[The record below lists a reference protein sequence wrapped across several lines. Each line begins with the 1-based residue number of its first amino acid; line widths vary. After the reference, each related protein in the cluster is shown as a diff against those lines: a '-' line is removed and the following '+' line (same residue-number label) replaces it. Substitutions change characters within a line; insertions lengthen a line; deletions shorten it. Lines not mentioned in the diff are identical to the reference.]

1 MAKSTR
7 KRVLLVC
14 GGKSPE
20 HKVSLISCKSVF
32 DAIDREKY
40 RPVVVVIGMDGVWN
54 YYGDKEFLV
63 NGNDPGKVELAPNG
77 LVCFP
82 LSTANGPALAFAD
95 GKHKPVPFDAAFPVL
110 HGANGE
116 DGTIQGLFEML
127 AVPYVGCD
135 VTSSANCMD
144 KERAKILASSLLDI
158 PVAPFY
164 AFGPEENIPGETLE
178 KDLGLPM
185 FVKPARTGSSVGV
198 VCVKKMTE
206 LDAALEHAF
215 QFDDKVLVEQDITGA
230 REIECAVL
238 ELPDGDVFVADPGE
252 VIPTKGFY
260 DYNAKYLD
268 DEGAKLQVP
277 AKLTKSAKTMIR
289 EAAAMVFDALGCSG
303 MARVDFFFR
312 AGKGSAKDE
321 LILNEVNTIPG
332 FTSISLYPKM
342 MANSGIDYQTL
353 IATLLESAEARF
365 RRKQSLKLN

>member
-1 MAKSTR
+1 MAKNTC

-20 HKVSLISCKSVF
+20 HKVSLISCRSVF
-32 DAIDREKY
+32 NALDRDRY
-40 RPVVVVIGMDGVWN
+40 NPVVVVIGMDGVWN
-54 YYGDKEFLV
+54 FYGDKEFLV
-63 NGNDPGKVELAPNG
+63 NADDPNNVEQAPKG
-77 LVCFP
+77 LVCCP
-82 LSTANGPALAFAD
+82 LRTADGPALAFAD
-95 GKHKPVPFDAAFPVL
+95 GKRKPVPFDIAFPVL

-127 AVPYVGCD
+127 SVPYVGCD
-135 VTSSANCMD
+135 VASSANCMD
-144 KERAKILASSLLDI
+144 KERAKVLASSLLDI

-164 AFGPEENIPGETLE
+164 AFGTDENVPAEALK

-206 LDAALEHAF
+206 LDAAMEHAF
-215 QFDDKVLVEQDITGA
+215 QFDDKVLVEQGIVGA

-238 ELPDGDVFVADPGE
+238 EMPDGDVFVADPGE

-260 DYNAKYLD
+260 DYKAKYLD
-268 DEGAKLQVP
+268 DDGARLQVP
-277 AKLTKSAKTMIR
+277 AKLTKNAKMMIR
-289 EAAAMVFDALGCSG
+289 EAAAMVFDALGCGG

-312 AGKGSAKDE
+312 AGRGAKKDE

-332 FTSISLYPKM
+332 FTNISLYPKM
-342 MANSGIDYQTL
+342 MENSGIDYKTL
-353 IATLLESAEARF
+353 IATLLETAEVRF
-365 RRKQSLKLN
+365 QRKQSLKLN